1 MKAALPE
8 NESVRLAALGRY
20 AILDSPRE
28 AAYDDVVALAA
39 RICEAPISVINLID
53 EGRQWFKAEVG
64 LGVRETPL
72 DASICA
78 HAILQPGLF
87 EVPDTLQDPR
97 FQDNPLC
104 TGAPNLRF
112 YTGAL
117 LETEEGQP
125 IGTLCVLDY
134 KPRRLNDLQKQTLT
148 VLAQQVMAQLELR
161 RALQNAELMME
172 EMVHR
177 VKNSLALV
185 SGLLNLQ
192 ARRAGSDEIRAAV
205 ETARDRVSAIA
216 NLHEQLHLASD
227 MTTVDMAAFLGRL
240 LAGLGKTAG
249 GHVRLTS
256 ALEPMTL
263 DPRRAAIV
271 GVLVNELVTNA
282 LRHAFPDGRTGTVT
296 ARLSRTGLAGFR
308 LVVEDDGVG
317 MPEDGSRRRGLG
329 TMLLDRMVGQLRGD
343 LHCEGLAAGTRFTID
358 LGASLH

>member
-8 NESVRLAALGRY
+8 NEPARLAALSRY
-20 AILDSPRE
+20 AILDTPRE
-28 AAYDDVVALAA
+28 AAYDDVVELAA

-53 EGRQWFKAEVG
+53 GGRQWFKAEVG

-87 EVPDTLQDPR
+87 EVPDTLEDPR
-97 FQDNPLC
+97 FRDNPLC
-104 TGAPNLRF
+104 IGEPNLRF

-117 LETEEGQP
+117 LETEEGHP
-125 IGTLCVLDY
+125 LGTLCVLDY
-134 KPRRLNDLQKQTLT
+134 KPRRLNDLQKQTLR
-148 VLAQQVMAQLELR
+148 VLSQQVMAQLELR
-161 RALQNAELMME
+161 RALQTSELMMQ

-192 ARRAGSDEIRAAV
+192 ARRASSDEIRAEV

-227 MTTVDMAAFLGRL
+227 LKSVDMAAFLDRL
-240 LAGLGKTAG
+240 LGGLRKTAG
-249 GHVRLTS
+249 GQVRLAS
-256 ALEPMTL
+256 AIEPMTL

-271 GVLVNELVTNA
+271 GVVVNELVTNA
-282 LRHAFPDGRTGTVT
+282 LRHAFPDGQSGTIAV
-296 ARLSRTGLAGFR
+296 RLTKTDVGDFLLA
-308 LVVEDDGVG
+308 VEDDGIG
-317 MPEDGSRRRGLG
+317 MPEDGADRRGLG
-329 TMLLDRMVGQLRGD
+329 SMLLDRLAGQLRGTPKR
-343 LHCEGLAAGTRFTID
+343 ERLAPGTRFTID
-358 LGASLH
+358 LGAPLH